1 MSAEAL
7 QQQQLAALTQQQPQ
21 QHMQQLALPP
31 LTQDQLLHHMISQQV
46 IQAPLGPSFQQP
58 LHQLLPQVSHFSQS
72 SFAWMCVCAH
82 L

>member
-7 QQQQLAALTQQQPQ
+7 QQQQLAALAQQQPQ

-46 IQAPLGPSFQQP
+46 IQAPSFQQP